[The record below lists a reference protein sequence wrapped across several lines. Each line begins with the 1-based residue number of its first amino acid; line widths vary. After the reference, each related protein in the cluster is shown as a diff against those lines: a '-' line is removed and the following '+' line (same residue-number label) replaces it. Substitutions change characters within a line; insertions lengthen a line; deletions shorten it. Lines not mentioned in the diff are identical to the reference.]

1 MLASS
6 HPPRQTCLPATPMS
20 VSRRRTHRERSPA
33 CGSCGWVSPSGRKQN
48 WLGPAGAALRPLIRR
63 FRQGGGRCGYSSPA
77 HSRGAWP
84 GRASQALSPQPQGFQ
99 GSPSVH
105 PACLH
110 LDEGFRAAPPQG
122 LLPQPRPS
130 ASLSSSWL
138 KYQTGCWVL
147 PIQGLRPGPGSLGRA
162 GKRGVR
168 TPGLCLLEAGL
179 RRPGR
184 GSGLSSAL
192 KQAGGS
198 PMWREP
204 HVSARPGSC
213 QAALHLHQEGLLP
226 PPGQLA
232 GPQRKPAKP
241 TA

>member
-1 MLASS
+1 MGCS
-6 HPPRQTCLPATPMS
+6 PPARQTCLPATPRS
-20 VSRRRTHRERSPA
+20 VSRHRTHKERSPA

-48 WLGPAGAALRPLIRR
+48 WLGPAGAALCPLIRH
-63 FRQGGGRCGYSSPA
+63 FRQGGGHCGYSSPA
-77 HSRGAWP
+77 HSGGAWP
-84 GRASQALSPQPQGFQ
+84 GRASRALSPQPQGFQ
-99 GSPSVH
+99 GSPSVR

-110 LDEGFRAAPPQG
+110 LDEGFRVAP
-122 LLPQPRPS
+122 LPGPSPPRPS

-147 PIQGLRPGPGSLGRA
+147 PIRGLRPGPGSLGRA

-168 TPGLCLLEAGL
+168 TPGLCLPEAAAAPTWEGVGAQLCPEAG
-179 RRPGR
+179 R
-184 GSGLSSAL
+184 
-192 KQAGGS
+192 
-198 PMWREP
+198 REP

-213 QAALHLHQEGLLP
+213 QAVLHLYQEGLLP

-232 GPQRKPAKP
+232 GPQRKPAKQ